1 MRINKSV
8 DVCHH
13 FVREQHHEK
22 KDFFVK
28 HVKSEENES
37 GILRKNTTEK
47 ILKGD
52 TPITSDQKWDF
63 DGLEGLLEDC

>member
-37 GILRKNTTEK
+37 DILRKNTTEK
-47 ILKGD
+47 ILKGHAD
-52 TPITSDQKWDF
+52 NIRPEMGF
-63 DGLEGLLEDC
+63 